1 MSRPKCRCC
10 RGDFFTRRD
19 ILKASGSGALL
30 AAAGSFVS
38 TPLIASERSAPA
50 KVETARS
57 LLQPVSMS
65 AIRLL
70 PGSVFHDRLELH
82 RRGYL
87 ARFDPDR
94 LLFHY
99 RAQAGLPQAAGISAG
114 YQGWESGFLRGHMA
128 GHYLS
133 AASRMA
139 IGTDDSSFRKRV
151 AYMVRE
157 LAECQEALDANGY
170 LAAFSPTV
178 FDWVEGNS
186 ADNGGIVV
194 PYYTVHKLMAGLLDA
209 HVLLAAP
216 RALAVVTKMADHFA
230 KRCAAL
236 DAQQLERAF
245 RTDGARNPQNE
256 FGAMSDVLAQ
266 LFATTGERRHLQ
278 AAQLFNRAWFV
289 EPLARGED
297 RLAGWHANTHIAQAI
312 GVARCANLTGD
323 SQHQMAAE
331 NFWRLVARDHSFV
344 NGGNSF
350 NEWFDRPGVETG
362 ASIDERKPLPAT
374 TAESCN
380 THNMLK
386 LTTLLFARRP
396 DPEYGDYHERAL
408 YNHLLATVAPDT
420 GAMTY
425 FMPMRGHFRTFLDGT
440 FCCVGTGIENPPR
453 YGEGIY
459 FQRGRDLW
467 LNLYLPSELAGD
479 AGWALRQEGD
489 VTRGTPLRITIAK
502 APAGQSTLNLRIPG
516 WIAKPAILEVNGKV
530 IDKAIA
536 GSRYMPI
543 TRRWRPGDVVNL
555 TLPASLRL
563 ERAKDDASLVSI
575 FHGPVL
581 LAGELGAENMPADFA
596 DKDANLKVAAVDV
609 PDIVSASGDPADWL
623 EAVPGPS
630 LAFSTHDAGAANGI
644 VFRPVYEIQH
654 QRFAVYW
661 RLRPS

>member
-1 MSRPKCRCC
+1 MCS
-10 RGDFFTRRD
+10 FTRRD

-30 AAAGSFVS
+30 ATAGSFVA
-38 TPLIASERSAPA
+38 TPLIACDGSAPA
-50 KVETARS
+50 VVASARS
-57 LLQPVSMS
+57 LLQPVSVS

-70 PGSVFHDRLELH
+70 PESVFYDRLELH

-87 ARFDPDR
+87 AHLDPDR

-99 RAQAGLPQAAGISAG
+99 RALAGLPQAAAIDAG
-114 YQGWESGFLRGHMA
+114 YKGWESEFLRGHMA

-139 IGTDDSSFRKRV
+139 IATDDSSFRKRV
-151 AYMVRE
+151 EYTVRE
-157 LAECQEALDANGY
+157 LSECQEALDAEGY
-170 LAAFSPTV
+170 LAAFPPTV
-178 FDWVEGNS
+178 FDWVEGKS
-186 ADNGGIVV
+186 ADNGEIVV
-194 PYYTVHKLMAGLLDA
+194 PYYIVHKLMAGLLDA

-216 RALAVVTKMADHFA
+216 RALPVVTKMADYFA

-236 DAQQLERAF
+236 NAQQLEQMF
-245 RTDGARNPQNE
+245 RTDGVRNPQNE
-256 FGAMSDVLAQ
+256 FGAMSDILAQ
-266 LFATTGERRHLQ
+266 LFETTGERRHLQ
-278 AAQLFNRAWFV
+278 AAQLFNRTWFV

-297 RLAGWHANTHIAQAI
+297 RLAGLHANTHIAQAI
-312 GVARCANLTGD
+312 GVARCANLTAD
-323 SQHQMAAE
+323 SQQAMAAE

-362 ASIDERKPLPAT
+362 PSIDGRKALPAT

-386 LTTLLFARRP
+386 LTAVLFARRH
-396 DPEYGDYHERAL
+396 DPGYGDYYERAL
-408 YNHLLATVAPDT
+408 YNHLLATVAQDS

-440 FCCVGTGIENPPR
+440 FCCVGSGIENPPR

-459 FQRGRDLW
+459 FQRDRDLW
-467 LNLYLPSELAGD
+467 VNLYIPSELAGD
-479 AGWALRQEGD
+479 SRWALRQGGD

-502 APAGQSTLNLRIPG
+502 APRGKSTLSLRIPS
-516 WIAKPAILEVNGKV
+516 WIAQPAILEVNGRV
-530 IDKAIA
+530 IDKALS
-536 GSRYMPI
+536 GSQYVPI
-543 TRRWRPGDVVNL
+543 RRRWRPGDVIHL

-581 LAGELGAENMPADFA
+581 LAGELGSENMPADFA
-596 DKDANLKVAAVDV
+596 HKDANLKVAAVDV
-609 PDIVSASGDPADWL
+609 PDIVSDSGDPADWL
-623 EAVPGPS
+623 EAMPGAS
-630 LAFSTHDAGAANGI
+630 LTFKARDAGAANGI
-644 VFRPVYEIQH
+644 VFRPVYEVQH
-654 QRFAVYW
+654 QRFSVYW
-661 RLRPS
+661 RLRHS